1 MTSRTAPA
9 TRKVRV
15 QMNLPPASME
25 RLDAL
30 VTATESSS
38 YAEVMRNA
46 LKLYEA
52 AVAEAEE
59 GGNLFVLRDG
69 EYVPVLTLIGK

>member
-1 MTSRTAPA
+1 MNDRKNIDA
-9 TRKVRV
+9 RKVRV

-30 VTATESSS
+30 VAATESSS

-59 GGNLFVLRDG
+59 GRNFFVLRDG
-69 EYVPVLTLIGK
+69 DYVPVLTLVGK

>member
-1 MTSRTAPA
+1 MNERTDSTA
-9 TRKVRV
+9 RKVRV
-15 QMNLPPASME
+15 QMNLPPASVD

-30 VTATESSS
+30 VTTTESSS

-52 AVAEAEE
+52 AVMEAER

>member
-1 MTSRTAPA
+1 MVKPSD
-9 TRKVRV
+9 RKVRV

-25 RLDAL
+25 RLDSL
-30 VTATESSS
+30 VATTESSS

-52 AVAEAEE
+52 AVAEAEA
-59 GGNLFVLRDG
+59 GRNLYVLKDG
-69 EYVPVLTLIGK
+69 EYVPVLTLIGR

>member
-1 MTSRTAPA
+1 MNDRKNIDA
-9 TRKVRV
+9 RKVRV

-30 VTATESSS
+30 VAATESSS

-69 EYVPVLTLIGK
+69 DYVPVLTLIGK